1 MLKVI
6 RAKDYADMSRKAANI
21 MAAQITLKKDS
32 VLGLATGSTPIGL
45 YRCLIEKYNQGD
57 LDFSQVRSVN
67 LDEYLGLEKEHDQS
81 YYYFMYENLFKH
93 VNIPADA
100 THLPDGT
107 NADAEA
113 ECKRYHDVIMGMGG
127 IDIQLLGIGNN
138 GHIGFNEPSDVF
150 EECVHCVEL
159 TESTIQANARF
170 FASEAEVP
178 RRAITMGIGEIM
190 AAKTVLVVASGKAKA
205 EAVKGLISG
214 PITPQL
220 QASVLRLHPNA
231 ILVADEDA
239 LSLV

>member
-1 MLKVI
+1 MLQVI

>member
-1 MLKVI
+1 MLQVI

-113 ECKRYHDVIMGMGG
+113 ECKRYHDLIMGMGG

-220 QASVLRLHPNA
+220 QASALRLHPNA